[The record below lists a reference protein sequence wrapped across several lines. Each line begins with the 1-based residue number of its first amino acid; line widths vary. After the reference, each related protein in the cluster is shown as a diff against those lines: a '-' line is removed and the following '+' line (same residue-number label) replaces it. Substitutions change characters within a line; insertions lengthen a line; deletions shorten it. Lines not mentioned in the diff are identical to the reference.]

1 MKIRYCQK
9 EDLEAIY
16 KLICELEE
24 CNLNHEQFALV
35 YENKLNDE
43 KSHYLVAV
51 SDDMI
56 VGFVSVNIDYQLHH
70 ENKVATIEELVID
83 NSYRGNGIGRLLVD
97 FSTKLALEHQCEVI
111 ELTSNFKRI
120 EAVSY
125 THLDVYK
132 RQTLYFV
139 NINFISRNISINA
152 LQYYRKTSS

>member
-24 CNLNHEQFALV
+24 FNLNHEQFGLV

-56 VGFVSVNIDYQLHH
+56 V
-70 ENKVATIEELVID
+70 
-83 NSYRGNGIGRLLVD
+83 
-97 FSTKLALEHQCEVI
+97 
-111 ELTSNFKRI
+111 
-120 EAVSY
+120 
-125 THLDVYK
+125 
-132 RQTLYFV
+132 
-139 NINFISRNISINA
+139 
-152 LQYYRKTSS
+152 

>member
-24 CNLNHEQFALV
+24 CNLNHGQFALV

-83 NSYRGNGIGRLLVD
+83 NSYRGNGIGRLPW
-97 FSTKLALEHQCEVI
+97 KL
-111 ELTSNFKRI
+111 K
-120 EAVSY
+120 
-125 THLDVYK
+125 
-132 RQTLYFV
+132 
-139 NINFISRNISINA
+139 
-152 LQYYRKTSS
+152 

>member
-97 FSTKLALEHQCEVI
+97 FSTKLALEHQCKVI

-120 EAVSY
+120 EAHQFYQKNDFIKSSY
-125 THLDVYK
+125 KLIKVLKDSDQVG
-132 RQTLYFV
+132 
-139 NINFISRNISINA
+139 I
-152 LQYYRKTSS
+152 

>member
-56 VGFVSVNIDYQLHH
+56 VGFVVL
-70 ENKVATIEELVID
+70 
-83 NSYRGNGIGRLLVD
+83 
-97 FSTKLALEHQCEVI
+97 
-111 ELTSNFKRI
+111 
-120 EAVSY
+120 
-125 THLDVYK
+125 
-132 RQTLYFV
+132 
-139 NINFISRNISINA
+139 ISIINYIMRIK
-152 LQYYRKTSS
+152 LQQSKN

>member
-43 KSHYLVAV
+43 KSHYLV
-51 SDDMI
+51 
-56 VGFVSVNIDYQLHH
+56 FVSVNIDYQLHH

-120 EAVSY
+120 EAHQFYQKNDFIKSSY
-125 THLDVYK
+125 KLIKVLKDSDQVG
-132 RQTLYFV
+132 
-139 NINFISRNISINA
+139 I
-152 LQYYRKTSS
+152 

>member
-97 FSTKLALEHQCEVI
+97 FSTKLALEH
-111 ELTSNFKRI
+111 
-120 EAVSY
+120 
-125 THLDVYK
+125 
-132 RQTLYFV
+132 
-139 NINFISRNISINA
+139 
-152 LQYYRKTSS
+152 